1 MTKLIAIQG
10 IISLADIL
18 NSPENTRDKPRIIIP
33 VLSVIHQ
40 GPIIDLLYFILI
52 SR

>member
-1 MTKLIAIQG
+1 
-10 IISLADIL
+10 
-18 NSPENTRDKPRIIIP
+18 NPENTRDRPRITIP

-52 SR
+52 SKYD